1 MSIEIETIID
11 NYYEWFTDD
20 NDLSNINSV
29 YDVLESL
36 HDYLD
41 SVNLD
46 RDFNIYNVIG
56 YYEIDDLDGLDRCF
70 NAPYNDDDKMDLK
83 IELIDNIIRLVME

>member
-1 MSIEIETIID
+1 MSIEIIID
-11 NYYEWFTDD
+11 YYFEWFTDN

-56 YYEIDDLDGLDRCF
+56 YYEIDDLYGLHTCF
-70 NAPYNDDDKMDLK
+70 NAPYDDDESMDLK
-83 IELIDNIIRLVME
+83 IELIHNIIRLVLE